1 MDCLQ
6 MEVDSF
12 KMLFDLNF
20 FFSSWLEDSLFS
32 KGDFY
37 SDPFLGPRD

>member
-1 MDCLQ
+1 

-12 KMLFDLNF
+12 KMLFDLNFF